1 MYGGAFFPR
10 RKTKDRFR
18 TDISNSRIR
27 EISQKQTGRSNQYSA
42 GLTNKR
48 FSQFTRQNVFCPG
61 TQAITITITIT
72 ITFTFTLT
80 LTLLPGRRDAS
91 FCSQLKENADYLLC
105 SKIQSLISWSA
116 YAATQLKCGP
126 G

>member
-27 EISQKQTGRSNQYSA
+27 EISQKQTGRSDPSSA
-42 GLTNKR
+42 GLTYKR
-48 FSQFTRQNVFCPG
+48 FSQFTRQEVFCPR
-61 TQAITITITIT
+61 TQAITF
-72 ITFTFTLT
+72 TFTFTLT
-80 LTLLPGRRDAS
+80 LALLPGRRDAS

>member
-1 MYGGAFFPR
+1 MYGGAFFPQL
-10 RKTKDRFR
+10 KTKDRFR

-27 EISQKQTGRSNQYSA
+27 EISQKQTGRSDQCSA

-48 FSQFTRQNVFCPG
+48 FSQFTRQDVFCPG
-61 TQAITITITIT
+61 TQAITF
-72 ITFTFTLT
+72 TFTFSFTLT